1 MIDMPMHP
9 CQHRD
14 MTEDELRDLIA
25 AYDAAGAQLQ
35 AADNER
41 LRVRDEGLRR
51 AREEGMKQVEI
62 AKITG
67 YSKETVRKALNPEA
81 RDAVNAAK
89 KARRGS
95 GA

>member
-1 MIDMPMHP
+1 
-9 CQHRD
+9 

-89 KARRGS
+89 KARRGA